1 MKKLTEFGRRYRKKF
16 WFALLVNAGFLL
28 FLLLV
33 TRPAFETNDDIALAT
48 MFNGARGSADP
59 YSDVAGY
66 LYGLLMVFLY
76 RITPVIPWHSLFT
89 YAVIFLSLSAVT
101 YIIQNRFRGFAAL
114 LLSSVLLI
122 CFGYECYAIINF
134 TRTAAC
140 AAAAG
145 TYLIV
150 SALDEERIRIRR
162 LLAGSLLFFTGF
174 IIRTNEGLALGLV
187 LSSGAVYLI
196 LKLFGRQYRGKRLRR
211 LFSCILSALPVA
223 VLVLG
228 AMAAER
234 SAVKQ
239 DPAKAYYRYYS
250 DTRSR
255 LMDHS
260 FPGYAENHELY
271 EELDINNNA
280 WNLYRNWNFYDPD
293 KFSPEIMEKVAS
305 VSPRQEIS
313 MDLVRSFL
321 KQYPD
326 RFFRNTMFLVYLFL
340 LVMVILYG
348 RHSWPV
354 FLTVLYQLLT
364 LMATELYL
372 FSDRR
377 YGLNRV
383 EMGIWFGASLILLL
397 FLDEE
402 KFRPDGRTALTI
414 MLAALIL
421 DQSSWRADYRR
432 NTVKTVAQYQTYR
445 KKTLQMSEDKEHLY
459 LCSIGDYPAA
469 KAYGPFQAMPDD
481 VVSNIVPLGSWSAG
495 SITYIN
501 AMKAYGVENPYR
513 DMIGNEKVRLVAS
526 DIDMILTYLKDY
538 YDPDCTAEKV
548 GKVGKSNVY
557 VIHA

>member
-1 MKKLTEFGRRYRKKF
+1 
-16 WFALLVNAGFLL
+16 
-28 FLLLV
+28 
-33 TRPAFETNDDIALAT
+33 
-48 MFNGARGSADP
+48 
-59 YSDVAGY
+59 
-66 LYGLLMVFLY
+66 
-76 RITPVIPWHSLFT
+76 
-89 YAVIFLSLSAVT
+89 
-101 YIIQNRFRGFAAL
+101 
-114 LLSSVLLI
+114 
-122 CFGYECYAIINF
+122 
-134 TRTAAC
+134 
-140 AAAAG
+140 
-145 TYLIV
+145 
-150 SALDEERIRIRR
+150 
-162 LLAGSLLFFTGF
+162 
-174 IIRTNEGLALGLV
+174 
-187 LSSGAVYLI
+187 
-196 LKLFGRQYRGKRLRR
+196 
-211 LFSCILSALPVA
+211 
-223 VLVLG
+223 
-228 AMAAER
+228 
-234 SAVKQ
+234 
-239 DPAKAYYRYYS
+239 
-250 DTRSR
+250 
-255 LMDHS
+255 
-260 FPGYAENHELY
+260 
-271 EELDINNNA
+271 
-280 WNLYRNWNFYDPD
+280 
-293 KFSPEIMEKVAS
+293 
-305 VSPRQEIS
+305 

-469 KAYGPFQAMPDD
+469 KAYGPFQSMPDD